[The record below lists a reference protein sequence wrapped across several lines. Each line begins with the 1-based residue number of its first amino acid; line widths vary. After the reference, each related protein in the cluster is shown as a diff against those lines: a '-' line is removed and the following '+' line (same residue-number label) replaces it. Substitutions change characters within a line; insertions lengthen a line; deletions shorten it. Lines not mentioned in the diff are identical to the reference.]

1 MLGFLRELADRHV
14 LDHAPTQ
21 LIACSVMGLLL
32 F

>member
-1 MLGFLRELADRHV
+1 MVMLGLADRHV
-14 LDHAPTQ
+14 LDHARRNG